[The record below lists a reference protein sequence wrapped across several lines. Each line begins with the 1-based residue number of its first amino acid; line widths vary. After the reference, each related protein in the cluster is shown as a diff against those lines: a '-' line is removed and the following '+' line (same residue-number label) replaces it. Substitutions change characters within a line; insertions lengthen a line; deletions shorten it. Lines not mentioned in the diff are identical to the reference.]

1 VTYLG
6 GDLPVEAWV
15 GTVRL
20 LAPAAVVLAVPTIED
35 LPAVREAA
43 EALMPLT
50 AVLLGGAHQD
60 EVAGPEHLGH
70 RAGAAAAALAEQL
83 AAGR

>member
-1 VTYLG
+1 
-6 GDLPVEAWV
+6 
-15 GTVRL
+15 
-20 LAPAAVVLAVPTIED
+20 
-35 LPAVREAA
+35 
-43 EALMPLT
+43 MPLT

-60 EVAGPEHLGH
+60 EVEGPEHLGH